1 VAPCSNVIIIGND
14 KINSYARATIPFVF
28 VSGVDGK
35 TRSAGHRNA
44 RPEIPNRCRV
54 GELLTGRH
62 ARR

>member
-1 VAPCSNVIIIGND
+1 ML
-14 KINSYARATIPFVF
+14 ATMYFVF
-28 VSGVDGK
+28 VSVADGK